1 MLFVGVLAIVVMTLL
16 YTSKL
21 RAAEELDERT
31 FNDFWRKTKDGL
43 ENAHARTGDQAVL
56 GSNKGKSS
64 STSKDDDDQLAKDMQ
79 ARLKAAEQ
87 KAKDSANAKVLK
99 PEKPEQVIGVGS
111 SAGGQGKTAGDTS
124 ESRET
129 EHEHEVE
136 LTINEVL
143 KKSPGEALLPHVV
156 VTVH

>member
-1 MLFVGVLAIVVMTLL
+1 MTLL

-21 RAAEELDERT
+21 RAAEELDDRT
-31 FNDFWRKTKDGL
+31 FNDFWRKTRDGL
-43 ENAHARTGDQAVL
+43 ERAHAQTGDQAAL

-64 STSKDDDDQLAKDMQ
+64 STSEDDDEQLAKDMQ

-111 SAGGQGKTAGDTS
+111 SAGGQGKTAGETG

-143 KKSPGEALLPHVV
+143 KKSPGEAFWPHIV